1 MGINQGV
8 PKRRLRAFLFDF
20 SGTLVN
26 DLNATIVAVNHVIQ
40 SIGQRKARLRRAEFV
55 STFRMPYWEF
65 LQKFGI
71 SERDARTL
79 APKIFQQAYL
89 RQMRRVKIFSDVKKT
104 VEELRRRKIQ
114 TGIVSSTPRSIIV
127 ATLSRQRMKHLFD
140 VVVSLEDCPELKPS
154 PAPIIQAIGRLTR
167 RPQEVAYVGDMSED
181 IEAARRAHAIPIAIW
196 RENNHYQS
204 LKDLIEAN
212 PLMLVR
218 SLGQITEKLDLQ
230 GTGRPTR

>member
-1 MGINQGV
+1 MRINQRV

-40 SIGQRKARLRRAEFV
+40 SIGERKRGLTRAEFV
-55 STFRMPYWEF
+55 STFKMPYWNF
-65 LQKFGI
+65 LRKFGI
-71 SERDARTL
+71 SEREARTL
-79 APKIFQQAYL
+79 APKLFQQAYL

-104 VEELRRRKIQ
+104 IEELRRRKIQ
-114 TGIVSSTPRSIIV
+114 IGIVSSTPRAIIV
-127 ATLSRQRMKHLFD
+127 DTLSRERLNNLFD
-140 VVVSLEDCPELKPS
+140 LVISLEDCQELKPS
-154 PAPIIQAIGRLTR
+154 PAPIVQAIRRLKR
-167 RPQEVAYVGDMSED
+167 RPEEVAYIGDMSDD

-204 LKDLIEAN
+204 LRDLIEAN